1 MQCPC
6 NIDKEY
12 SKCCQKAHQNIYSVS
27 SAEVL
32 MRSRYSAFV
41 FANMEYLQ
49 KSHHSKTRPS
59 KKENRDIKKW
69 TKSVKWLK
77 LEVLNTIY
85 GTLNDATGTVE
96 FKAYFMENSAIN
108 CIHENSKFTIENNH
122 WVYVRANEE
131 TN

>member
-6 NIDKEY
+6 NIDKKY
-12 SKCCQKAHQNIYSVS
+12 SDCCQKAHQNIGLVS
-27 SAEVL
+27 SAEAL

-41 FANMEYLQ
+41 LANMEYLQ

-59 KKENRDIKKW
+59 KKEKRDIEKW

-77 LEVLNTIY
+77 LEVLNTIN

-96 FKAYFMENSAIN
+96 FKAFFMENGAIN
-108 CIHENSKFTIENNH
+108 CIHENSKFTIENKH
-122 WVYVRANEE
+122 WVYVGANEE